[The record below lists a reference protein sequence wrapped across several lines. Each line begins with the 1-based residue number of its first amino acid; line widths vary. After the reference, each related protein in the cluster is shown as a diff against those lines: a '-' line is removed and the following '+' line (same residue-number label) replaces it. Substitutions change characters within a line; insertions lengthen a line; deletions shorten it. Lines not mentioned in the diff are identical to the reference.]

1 MSSAIKWNS
10 YKNTSF
16 LLLRIF
22 PGLTVRC
29 IVVNVCAASLWVPD
43 LVEDMDKRSSSPE
56 ISEPGPTDVGGGNSY
71 AYNRLPGFT
80 FCSSTII
87 F

>member
-1 MSSAIKWNS
+1 MNHIK
-10 YKNTSF
+10 YKTRN
-16 LLLRIF
+16 LLSVF

-43 LVEDMDKRSSSPE
+43 LFEEMDERSSSPDT
-56 ISEPGPTDVGGGNSY
+56 SEPGPTDVGGGNSY

>member
-1 MSSAIKWNS
+1 MD
-10 YKNTSF
+10 
-16 LLLRIF
+16 LLRTF

-29 IVVNVCAASLWVPD
+29 IVVNVCAASLWELD
-43 LVEDMDKRSSSPE
+43 LVEEIDKRSSSPDT
-56 ISEPGPTDVGGGNSY
+56 SEPGPTDVGGGNSY

-80 FCSSTII
+80 FCSSTMM

>member
-1 MSSAIKWNS
+1 MLPNV
-10 YKNTSF
+10 
-16 LLLRIF
+16 F

-29 IVVNVCAASLWVPD
+29 IVVNVWAASLCVPD
-43 LVEDMDKRSSSPE
+43 LIEQMDERSSSPDT
-56 ISEPGPTDVGGGNSY
+56 SEPGPTDVGGGSSY
-71 AYNRLPGFT
+71 AYNKLPGFT